1 MRGRSIGRLIGGFA
15 VFMALAIVLPDAAAG
30 QTRADSAAV
39 LLDAARRLE
48 ADRENAAAAALY
60 EMILVRFGDT
70 PAAELVR
77 AGRATGGINVLD
89 RRGRTELYVWSTTY
103 GAWLGI
109 ALPLAMSADSPE
121 AYGLG
126 LLAGAPAGFFAA
138 RAYMRGRA
146 VSEGQAR
153 AITWGG
159 TWGTIQGAGW
169 VQALD
174 IGIER
179 ATSCVQDVPC
189 DDSFEEDS
197 GEEVVTGMILGGLAG
212 VTTGAILAK
221 KPITAGTAATV
232 SLGSLWGSAY
242 GLSLGYLAG
251 IEEDALLTTTLLAG
265 NAALLATAIGQR
277 TWRLSESRARL
288 ISVAGLAGALAGGG
302 LDLIMQPNDEKLAVA
317 IPVATGTAGLIFG
330 WARTRDMDSDR
341 GTREQDGDLGA
352 LIQVR
357 DGRLGMST
365 PAIRPH
371 FERRDGN
378 TGQPGVYLPVFSA
391 RF

>member
-1 MRGRSIGRLIGGFA
+1 MRVRCLGPLIGGFA
-15 VFMALAIVLPDAAAG
+15 VCMALALVLPDAAAG
-30 QTRADSAAV
+30 QTRADSAAI
-39 LLDAARRLE
+39 LLDAARRFE
-48 ADRENAAAAALY
+48 ADRDNEAAAALY

-70 PAAELVR
+70 PAAERVR
-77 AGRATGGINVLD
+77 AARATGDINVLD

-109 ALPLAMSADSPE
+109 AVPIAMSADAPE
-121 AYGLG
+121 TYGLG

-146 VSEGQAR
+146 ISEGQAR

-159 TWGTIQGAGW
+159 TWGTMQGAGW

-174 IGIER
+174 IGLDR
-179 ATSCVQDVPC
+179 APDCVPDIPC
-189 DDSFEEDS
+189 DDVYSEDNS
-197 GEEVVTGMILGGLAG
+197 EEVVTGMIIGGLAG
-212 VTTGAILAK
+212 VATGAILAR
-221 KPITAGTAATV
+221 KPISAGTAATV

-242 GLSLGYLAG
+242 GVSLGYLFG
-251 IEEDALLTTTLLAG
+251 IEDDALLTTTLLAG
-265 NAALLATAIGQR
+265 NAALVATGIGQR

-302 LDLIMQPNDEKLAVA
+302 IDLIMQPDDEKLAVA

-330 WARTRDMDSDR
+330 WARTRGMDGDR
-341 GTREQDGDLGA
+341 GTGGPDGDLGA
-352 LIQVR
+352 LIQLR
-357 DGRLGMST
+357 DGRFGMST

-371 FERRDGN
+371 FDARDGN
-378 TGQPGVYLPVFSA
+378 TSQPGVYLPVFSA